1 MAKKSPTGNATKLNA
16 LIKKAKS
23 AAKAFEAPD
32 PRDPAHQLA
41 VALLQFNHTRKAA
54 EDAHAALLEAFV
66 DLHEL
71 RVSHPHEIVDVI
83 GEDYPAAYERAIRL
97 REALNAVYAREH
109 DVTLKTVATKGKR
122 EQRSYLDTLPA
133 TPPYAAASVA
143 LLSFGAHA
151 FPVDD
156 KLCAL
161 LIAEGVMEDDA
172 RPADGESFIIK
183 TLKAGEAL
191 EAHVA
196 IQAWADKRKAPAIT
210 KKPAAAPKKK
220 AASKKSTAKTT
231 KTTKASKTTKKVAKK
246 TTKKKVART
255 AKKK

>member
-1 MAKKSPTGNATKLNA
+1 MAKKSPAGNATKLNA

-23 AAKAFEAPD
+23 TAKAFEAPD
-32 PRDPAHQLA
+32 PRDPAHQLV

-54 EDAHAALLEAFV
+54 EEAHAALLEAFV

-71 RVSHPHEIVDVI
+71 RVSHPHEIVEVI
-83 GEDYPAAYERAIRL
+83 GEDYPDAYERAIRL
-97 REALNAVYAREH
+97 REALGAVYAREH
-109 DVTLKTVATKGKR
+109 DVTLKSVVTKGKR

-151 FPVDD
+151 FPVDE
-156 KLCAL
+156 KLSAL
-161 LIAEGVMEDDA
+161 LIVEGVMEDGTT
-172 RPADGESFIIK
+172 PAEAESFLTK
-183 TLKAGEAL
+183 TLKAGDAL

-196 IQAWADKRKAPAIT
+196 VQAWADKRKAPAVSR
-210 KKPAAAPKKK
+210 PAAAPTKKK
-220 AASKKSTAKTT
+220 AAAK
-231 KTTKASKTTKKVAKK
+231 KK

>member
-1 MAKKSPTGNATKLNA
+1 MAKKSPTGNETKLKA
-16 LIKKAKS
+16 FLKKAKA

-32 PRDPAHQLA
+32 PRDPAHQLV
-41 VALLQFNHTRKAA
+41 VALLQYNHTRKAA
-54 EDAHAALLEAFV
+54 EDAHAALVGAFV

-71 RVSHPHEIVDVI
+71 RVSHPHELVEAI
-83 GEDYPAAYERAIRL
+83 GEDYPDAYERAIRL

-109 DVTLKTVATKGKR
+109 DVTMKTVATKGKR
-122 EQRSYLDTLPA
+122 EQRTYLDTLPA
-133 TPPYAAASVA
+133 TPLYAAASVA
-143 LLSFGAHA
+143 LLSFGVHA

-161 LIAEGVMEDDA
+161 LIAEAVMEEDASPDDC
-172 RPADGESFIIK
+172 ESFIIK

-196 IQAWADKRKAPAIT
+196 VQAWADKRKAPAIAR
-210 KKPAAAPKKK
+210 KPAAAAKAAATRAPKKK
-220 AASKKSTAKTT
+220 TT
-231 KTTKASKTTKKVAKK
+231 
-246 TTKKKVART
+246 RT